1 MRNEWK
7 GFVIKVNRAYFFGL
21 ETLTRWKFYQ
31 KPEDWPCVSL
41 GRFLWAVMPTL
52 ILRRVGR
59 WCEWLGHLEIRFL
72 SFRFLTRNGEKI
84 NEVAREEERES
95 WELYREREP
104 IWDANRF
111 SGFFVPEMGNWTRT
125 EIRRRNRWE
134 VGVILTRGEMSYEDS
149 HRLSDS
155 CSRFRG
161 RGKSFRR
168 DFQRRRKKLGRKSL
182 LTPPWVLAR
191 RMNLVSRP
199 FSYFDGGK
207 STGNSLFATTFFS
220 LVGVKLERILSCTSL
235 TNLR

>member
-1 MRNEWK
+1 MRNQWK
-7 GFVIKVNRAYFFGL
+7 GFVIKANRTYFFGL
-21 ETLTRWKFYQ
+21 ETLARWKFYQ
-31 KPEDWPCVSL
+31 EPEDWPCASL

-52 ILRRVGR
+52 ILRRVGDDGANG
-59 WCEWLGHLEIRFL
+59 LVTSKYVF
-72 SFRFLTRNGEKI
+72 FRFASWLEMGRKLTKS
-84 NEVAREEERES
+84 RERKEDRVEERES

-182 LTPPWVLAR
+182 LTPPWVIER

-207 STGNSLFATTFFS
+207 STGNSLFATTFFFS
-220 LVGVKLERILSCTSL
+220 WE
-235 TNLR
+235 